1 MTTSLPS
8 PRRVGLSTAD
18 AESRRLQYGS
28 NRIESGNDETLLHEI
43 LESLREPLVLLLLG
57 VGVLYVV
64 FGEYRDA
71 AIIFGVIITV
81 AATEASI
88 EFRAS
93 KAVKAL
99 ADLAAPTVF
108 VWRDGAITERSA
120 DTLVP
125 GDVIEL
131 RAGSRVPADVKLVAS
146 DNVAADES
154 LLTGESQP
162 VEHSHADA
170 VAAVVA
176 AGSLIVRGSAQAEVV
191 RIGVTSTL
199 GKIVELVAQTKPPKT
214 PLQRRM
220 AELARALPFVAIT
233 VSVLIPLA
241 GFLAGRPFREM
252 LLTGLSLAFATIPE
266 ELPVLI
272 VVILGLGSLKL
283 ARDGAIVRQ
292 LRAAE
297 TLGAITMIC
306 TDKTGTL
313 TENRMTVAA
322 ALGASDIGSALHR
335 PIDPLVLA
343 HAAIASERDS
353 AGGSFIDP
361 MDSAIYAASAPT
373 PNATKIYPFDPAAR
387 LASGYVDENGAVLA
401 AVKGAPET
409 ILSRCT
415 SWRLN
420 GAIQPLSTAIHDQL
434 LRSVAT
440 QGSSGRVIAIA
451 SRALSAP
458 PRDRQQIER
467 DLVFDGIVILVDPIR
482 PEVPDAIR
490 ALRGAGVNISIVTG
504 DQATTARAV
513 ATEIGLPESVVM
525 TGAELREM
533 NTAALVRHAAAGL
546 IVARATPADKL
557 LLVQALSASDE
568 VVMVTG
574 DGANDGPALKAAAVG
589 VAMGRV
595 GSDVARES
603 ADVVL
608 TNDSF
613 ATLARAVR
621 DGRGLY
627 DNFRKAIRFYLAIK
641 IALVLVTAVAAV
653 SRLPL
658 PFTPV
663 QIVLLELFMDLGAAL
678 AFIRLP
684 TDPDVMGRP
693 PRKPDAPF
701 FDRSMLTWMGSGALV
716 LATLV
721 FTAFLYGLHISGET
735 AARTYAI
742 VAWLVGHVALGVA
755 MSGSLKLRQ
764 NVPLLGWMAGS
775 LTFAGLVAT
784 VPAVAGSIA
793 ASVIRPENAF
803 VVAAIAA
810 AGPLLLL
817 LPTVVS
823 KRPRHAHQ
831 G

>member
-199 GKIVELVAQTKPPKT
+199 GRIVELVAQTKPPKT

-220 AELARALPFVAIT
+220 AELARGLLFVAIT

-322 ALGASDIGSALHR
+322 ALGASDIGSA
-335 PIDPLVLA
+335 
-343 HAAIASERDS
+343 
-353 AGGSFIDP
+353 
-361 MDSAIYAASAPT
+361 
-373 PNATKIYPFDPAAR
+373 
-387 LASGYVDENGAVLA
+387 
-401 AVKGAPET
+401 
-409 ILSRCT
+409 
-415 SWRLN
+415 
-420 GAIQPLSTAIHDQL
+420 
-434 LRSVAT
+434 
-440 QGSSGRVIAIA
+440 
-451 SRALSAP
+451 AP
-458 PRDRQQIER
+458 PD
-467 DLVFDGIVILVDPIR
+467 
-482 PEVPDAIR
+482 
-490 ALRGAGVNISIVTG
+490 
-504 DQATTARAV
+504 
-513 ATEIGLPESVVM
+513 
-525 TGAELREM
+525 
-533 NTAALVRHAAAGL
+533 
-546 IVARATPADKL
+546 
-557 LLVQALSASDE
+557 
-568 VVMVTG
+568 
-574 DGANDGPALKAAAVG
+574 
-589 VAMGRV
+589 
-595 GSDVARES
+595 
-603 ADVVL
+603 
-608 TNDSF
+608 
-613 ATLARAVR
+613 
-621 DGRGLY
+621 
-627 DNFRKAIRFYLAIK
+627 
-641 IALVLVTAVAAV
+641 
-653 SRLPL
+653 
-658 PFTPV
+658 
-663 QIVLLELFMDLGAAL
+663 
-678 AFIRLP
+678 
-684 TDPDVMGRP
+684 
-693 PRKPDAPF
+693 
-701 FDRSMLTWMGSGALV
+701 
-716 LATLV
+716 
-721 FTAFLYGLHISGET
+721 
-735 AARTYAI
+735 
-742 VAWLVGHVALGVA
+742 
-755 MSGSLKLRQ
+755 
-764 NVPLLGWMAGS
+764 
-775 LTFAGLVAT
+775 
-784 VPAVAGSIA
+784 
-793 ASVIRPENAF
+793 
-803 VVAAIAA
+803 
-810 AGPLLLL
+810 
-817 LPTVVS
+817 
-823 KRPRHAHQ
+823 
-831 G
+831 

>member
-8 PRRVGLSTAD
+8 PRRLGLSTAD

-99 ADLAAPTVF
+99 SDLAAPTVF

-125 GDVIEL
+125 GDIIEL
-131 RAGSRVPADVKLVAS
+131 RAGSPVPADVKLVAS
-146 DNVAADES
+146 DNVAVDES
-154 LLTGESQP
+154 LITGESQL
-162 VEHSHADA
+162 VEHSHEDA

-176 AGSLIVRGSAQAEVV
+176 AGSLIVRGSAQAEVL
-191 RIGVTSTL
+191 RIGATSTL
-199 GKIVELVAQTKPPKT
+199 GKIVELVAQTKPLKT

-220 AELARALPFVAIT
+220 AELARGLLFVAIT
-233 VSVLIPLA
+233 VSLLIPLA

-252 LLTGLSLAFATIPE
+252 VLTGLSLAFATIPE

-297 TLGAITMIC
+297 TLGAVTMVC

-322 ALGASDIGSALHR
+322 ALGASDIGSAHR
-335 PIDPLVLA
+335 VIDPLVLA

-361 MDSAIYAASAPT
+361 MDSAIYAAIAPT
-373 PNATKIYPFDPAAR
+373 PNATKIYPFDPTAR
-387 LASGYVDENGAVLA
+387 LASGYVDENGAILA
-401 AVKGAPET
+401 AVKGAPESV
-409 ILSRCT
+409 LSRCT

-420 GAIQPLSTAIHDQL
+420 GAIQPLSTDMHDQL

-440 QGSSGRVIAIA
+440 QGSSGRVIAVA

-458 PRDRQQIER
+458 PRDRQEIER

-490 ALRGAGVNISIVTG
+490 ALRGAGVKISIVTG

-525 TGAELREM
+525 TGAELREL
-533 NTAALVRHAAAGL
+533 NTAALVRHAADGL

-557 LLVQALSASDE
+557 LLVQALSASGE

-684 TDPDVMGRP
+684 TDSDAMAHP

-701 FDRSMLTWMGSGALV
+701 FDRSMLMWMGSGAFV
-716 LATLV
+716 LAALV
-721 FTAFLYGLHISGET
+721 FTAFLYGLQLSGET

-742 VAWLVGHVALGVA
+742 IAWMVGHVALGVT

-764 NVPLLGWMAGS
+764 NMPLLAWMAG
-775 LTFAGLVAT
+775 LYY
-784 VPAVAGSIA
+784 IC
-793 ASVIRPENAF
+793 
-803 VVAAIAA
+803 
-810 AGPLLLL
+810 
-817 LPTVVS
+817 
-823 KRPRHAHQ
+823 RPRRHRSGGRREHRGVGDSARNCVSR
-831 G
+831 GGDSGRWSTAPPSADRCF